1 MGGAGRRDMASRM
14 RKPSTPP
21 GPCGSIPQQ
30 SITVGQ
36 TATVNVCFE
45 DPNGDML
52 NYTVATSSPRVATAS
67 TSGGTVTVTAVSPG
81 IAIVTVTASDP
92 GGLNAQLKFQVMVPN
107 RAPVVIG
114 ALADQTVNL
123 GDTAT
128 LDLSAV
134 FSDPD
139 GDTMAYA
146 ARSSDGLLVPVSVS
160 GSTITITGRR
170 QSEVTVTATATDP
183 EGATATQT
191 FQVTVPNRA
200 PVVVKAI
207 ANQIIKA
214 GETVV
219 LDLTSHFR
227 DPDSDPLVYSVT
239 TSRARVATASLS
251 EGLVTVGAVAE
262 GTAFMTA
269 TARDPGGLRAQQ
281 FFNVTAVERWMAI
294 LRDMELPDVIVNRTL
309 GCTRDELFDREVGT
323 VDDVMIVA
331 AVGEIDGPG
340 GTLGSAGPCFVRR
353 GSSLPV
359 FGGMIFDVDDLDRVE
374 ERGGL
379 EEVILHEMGHVLGFG
394 SLWGR
399 LDLIRDPTGFFGLP
413 VDTHFAGSRAIEAF
427 QSMADMGYTVDPRV
441 AEPYRLPIGAAAV
454 VDPVE
459 TIEYG
464 DDVWTGPI
472 FVVDGNGRVVRVI
485 RR

>member
-1 MGGAGRRDMASRM
+1 
-14 RKPSTPP
+14 
-21 GPCGSIPQQ
+21 
-30 SITVGQ
+30 
-36 TATVNVCFE
+36 
-45 DPNGDML
+45 
-52 NYTVATSSPRVATAS
+52 
-67 TSGGTVTVTAVSPG
+67 
-81 IAIVTVTASDP
+81 
-92 GGLNAQLKFQVMVPN
+92 MVPN

-139 GDTMAYA
+139 GEALTYGAMASDASVAAVSAPGAIAMIA
-146 ARSSDGLLVPVSVS
+146 ARRKGE
-160 GSTITITGRR
+160 TT
-170 QSEVTVTATATDP
+170 VTVTATDP
-183 EGATATQT
+183 GGLTATQT

-269 TARDPGGLRAQQ
+269 TARDPGGGARP
-281 FFNVTAVERWMAI
+281 T
-294 LRDMELPDVIVNRTL
+294 
-309 GCTRDELFDREVGT
+309 
-323 VDDVMIVA
+323 
-331 AVGEIDGPG
+331 
-340 GTLGSAGPCFVRR
+340 
-353 GSSLPV
+353 SLPV

-379 EEVILHEMGHVLGFG
+379 VEVILHEMGHVLGFG

-399 LDLIRDPTGFFGLP
+399 LDLIRDPTGFFGFP

-441 AEPYRLPIGAAAV
+441 AEPYRLPMGAAAV